1 MKTRLVF
8 AILLS
13 LLVGC
18 KDPNPNI
25 GRESDAPKPQS
36 LNAHKDWAVR
46 CAEWD
51 DWDKI
56 GPPFKIHSNS
66 YYVGTCGISAILIT
80 GAKGHILI
88 DGGTEKGAEIILDNI
103 ASLGFQVS
111 DINILLYSH
120 EHFDHVGGLANIQ
133 RQSGAELYASPAA
146 KPVLSTGLSA
156 VSDPQYGMH
165 APFAA
170 AKVSKTIFHGETVSL
185 GELPLKAIA
194 TPGHTEGALS
204 WQWESCE
211 TDACEMIVYADSL
224 SPISR
229 DGYNF
234 ADHLDYLAKYR
245 RGLDELSQLDC
256 TLILTPH
263 PSASGMHKRLL
274 KGKLSDA
281 AGCIDYANKIEG
293 RLDKRLAEDISN
305 KPK

>member
-25 GRESDAPKPQS
+25 GRETDAPKPQS

-120 EHFDHVGGLANIQ
+120 EHFDHVGGLVKIQ

-146 KPVLSTGLSA
+146 KPVLVTGLSA
-156 VSDPQYGMH
+156 ASDPQYGMH
-165 APFAA
+165 APFPA
-170 AKVSKTIFHGETVSL
+170 AKVSKTINQGETVSL
-185 GELPLKAIA
+185 GDLSLRAIS

-211 TDACEMIVYADSL
+211 TSGCEIIVYADSL

-234 ADHLDYLAKYR
+234 ANPLDYLIKYR
-245 RGLDELSQLDC
+245 RGLIDLGKLEC

-263 PSASGMHKRLL
+263 PSASEMRKRLL
-274 KGKLSDA
+274 EGQLSNTD
-281 AGCIDYANKIEG
+281 GCIKYAQNIS
-293 RLDKRLAEDISN
+293 KRLETRLE
-305 KPK
+305 KERGRP